1 MANSSAA
8 SACRRARTHRTSR
21 RRSPTVC
28 WKSQSPSWPKC
39 SRSRSRWKPPKGSF
53 ARVLPCNIA
62 SMLASRPDKK
72 SGLALPAGPKRPEGQ
87 RMNLRLKFAAAA
99 LAAAAISGP
108 AYAAV
113 PAADAAPMP
122 SLAPMVKRVS
132 PAVVN
137 IATRGTIKEQQGHN
151 PLLDDPFFRRFFD
164 TPPDSA
170 PRERQFQSAGSGVI
184 VDAKNGYIITNH
196 HVVENAS
203 EITIT
208 LLDNRTF
215 NAKVIGSDEGAD
227 VADLQAKQPNLVA
240 MPFGDSGKLEVGD
253 YVVAIGNPFG
263 LQHTV
268 TAGIVSALGRSG
280 INPEA
285 GGYEDFIQTDAS
297 INPGNSGGALVN
309 LRGELVGVTSA
320 ILSRSGGNIGI
331 GFAIPVNMVRSVMD
345 QLIKYGQVKRGVL
358 GVQLYSVNADIAK
371 EFGLT
376 ETTGALVAGVAQGSA
391 AERAGIKTGDIITTL
406 NGLTMKSSGE
416 LRNAIGMLH
425 VGDKVE
431 LGLMRDGKPRKVTA
445 LIADRGEIE
454 SASAADIN
462 RGLDGADLADAPDG
476 GGVLVNKVQE
486 ASAAAQAG
494 IRANDVI
501 IGVGRTPVA
510 NMRSFR
516 EAVKGASVLVLKV
529 RRGGDTLLLP
539 V

>member
-1 MANSSAA
+1 
-8 SACRRARTHRTSR
+8 
-21 RRSPTVC
+21 
-28 WKSQSPSWPKC
+28 
-39 SRSRSRWKPPKGSF
+39 
-53 ARVLPCNIA
+53 
-62 SMLASRPDKK
+62 
-72 SGLALPAGPKRPEGQ
+72 
-87 RMNLRLKFAAAA
+87 MNLRLKFAAAP
-99 LAAAAISGP
+99 LAATATRATASSGRGF
-108 AYAAV
+108 AAV
-113 PAADAAPMP
+113 PAADATPMP
-122 SLAPMVKRVS
+122 TLAPMVKRVS

-137 IATRGTIKEQQGHN
+137 ISTRGTIKEQPGRN

-164 TPPDSA
+164 APQDSK

-184 VDAKNGYIITNH
+184 VDAKNGYIVTNH

-215 NAKVIGSDEGAD
+215 SAKVIGSDEGAD
-227 VADLQAKQPNLVA
+227 VAVLQAKQPNLTA
-240 MPFGDSGKLEVGD
+240 MPLGDSAKLEVGD

-280 INPEA
+280 INPESN
-285 GGYEDFIQTDAS
+285 GYEDFIQTDAS

-309 LRGELVGVTSA
+309 LRGELVGVNSA
-320 ILSRSGGNIGI
+320 ILSRTGGNIGI

-391 AERAGIKTGDIITTL
+391 AERAGIKTGDIITSL
-406 NGLTMKSSGE
+406 NGITMKSSGE

-425 VGDKVE
+425 VGDKVD
-431 LGLMRDGKPRKVTA
+431 LGLLRDGKPRKVTA
-445 LIADRGEIE
+445 LIAERSEEHSEVE
-454 SASAADIN
+454 SPSAADIH

-476 GGVLVNKVQE
+476 NGVVVNKVQE
-486 ASAAAQAG
+486 ASAAAQSG

-501 IGVGRTPVA
+501 VGVGRKPVTD
-510 NMRSFR
+510 MKSFR
-516 EAVKGASVLVLKV
+516 DDVKGASVLVLKI
-529 RRGGDTLLLP
+529 RRGRDTFLLP
-539 V
+539 VR

>member
-1 MANSSAA
+1 
-8 SACRRARTHRTSR
+8 
-21 RRSPTVC
+21 
-28 WKSQSPSWPKC
+28 
-39 SRSRSRWKPPKGSF
+39 
-53 ARVLPCNIA
+53 
-62 SMLASRPDKK
+62 
-72 SGLALPAGPKRPEGQ
+72 
-87 RMNLRLKFAAAA
+87 MNLRLKFAAA
-99 LAAAAISGP
+99 LAAAAISGQALAASP
-108 AYAAV
+108 ASDA
-113 PAADAAPMP
+113 AAPMP
-122 SLAPMVKRVS
+122 TLAPMVKRVS
-132 PAVVN
+132 PSVVN
-137 IATRGTIKEQQGHN
+137 IATRGTIKEQSGHN
-151 PLLDDPFFRRFFD
+151 PLLDDPFFRRFFE
-164 TPPDSA
+164 TPPDSK

-215 NAKVIGSDEGAD
+215 SAKVIGSDEGAD
-227 VADLQAKQPNLVA
+227 VAVLQAKQPNLVA
-240 MPFGDSGKLEVGD
+240 MPLGDSAKLEVGD

-280 INPEA
+280 INPDA

-309 LRGELVGVTSA
+309 LRGELVGVNSA
-320 ILSRSGGNIGI
+320 ILSRTGGNIGI

-358 GVQLYSVNADIAK
+358 GVQLYSVTPDIAK

-376 ETTGALVAGVAQGSA
+376 ETTGALVAGVVQGSA
-391 AERAGIKTGDIITTL
+391 AERAGIKTGDIITSL
-406 NGLTMKSSGE
+406 NGAAMKSSGE

-431 LGLMRDGKPRKVTA
+431 LGLLRDGKPRKVTA
-445 LIADRGEIE
+445 LIADRGEVE

-462 RGLDGADLADAPDG
+462 RGLDGAELADAPDG
-476 GGVLVNKVQE
+476 GGVMVNRVQE

-494 IRANDVI
+494 IRPNDVI
-501 IGVGRTPVA
+501 VGVGRTPVT
-510 NMRSFR
+510 NMKSFR
-516 EAVKGASVLVLKV
+516 EAVKGATVLVLKV
-529 RRGGDTLLLP
+529 RRGSDTLLLP
-539 V
+539 VR

>member
-1 MANSSAA
+1 
-8 SACRRARTHRTSR
+8 
-21 RRSPTVC
+21 
-28 WKSQSPSWPKC
+28 
-39 SRSRSRWKPPKGSF
+39 
-53 ARVLPCNIA
+53 
-62 SMLASRPDKK
+62 
-72 SGLALPAGPKRPEGQ
+72 
-87 RMNLRLKFAAAA
+87 MNLRLKLATAALLAAAMGAPA
-99 LAAAAISGP
+99 LAAPP
-108 AYAAV
+108 AL
-113 PAADAAPMP
+113 DASPMP

-164 TPPDSA
+164 APPDSK

-215 NAKVIGSDEGAD
+215 TAKVIGSDEGAD
-227 VADLQAKQPNLVA
+227 VAVLQAKQPNLIP
-240 MPFGDSGKLEVGD
+240 MPLGDSTKLEVGD

-280 INPEA
+280 ISPES

-309 LRGELVGVTSA
+309 LRGELVGINSA

-331 GFAIPVNMVRSVMD
+331 GFAIPVNMVKGVMD

-358 GVQLYSVNADIAK
+358 GVQLYSVTPDIAK

-391 AERAGIKTGDIITTL
+391 AEHAGIKTGDIITSL
-406 NGLTMKSSGE
+406 NGVTMKSSGE

-431 LGLMRDGKPRKVTA
+431 LGLLRDGKPRKVTA
-445 LIADRGEIE
+445 SIAERSDLETAG
-454 SASAADIN
+454 AADIN
-462 RGLDGADLADAPDG
+462 KGLEGAEFVDAADA
-476 GGVLVNKVQE
+476 GGVLIRTVQE
-486 ASAAAQAG
+486 GSPAAQAG
-494 IRANDVI
+494 LRANDVI
-501 IGVGRTPVA
+501 VGVGRTPVTG
-510 NMRSFR
+510 MKSFR
-516 EAVKGASVLVLKV
+516 EAAKGASVLLLRV
-529 RRGGDTLLLP
+529 RRGSDTLLLP
-539 V
+539 IR

>member
-1 MANSSAA
+1 
-8 SACRRARTHRTSR
+8 
-21 RRSPTVC
+21 
-28 WKSQSPSWPKC
+28 
-39 SRSRSRWKPPKGSF
+39 
-53 ARVLPCNIA
+53 
-62 SMLASRPDKK
+62 
-72 SGLALPAGPKRPEGQ
+72 
-87 RMNLRLKFAAAA
+87 MNLRLNFAAA
-99 LAAAAISGP
+99 LAVAAVSAP
-108 AYAAV
+108 AYAAA

-122 SLAPMVKRVS
+122 TLAPMVKRVS
-132 PAVVN
+132 PSVVN
-137 IATRGTIKEQQGHN
+137 IATRGTIKEQPGRN

-164 TPPDSA
+164 APPDSK

-215 NAKVIGSDEGAD
+215 SAKVIGTDEGAD
-227 VADLQAKQPNLVA
+227 VAVLQAKQPNLTA
-240 MPFGDSGKLEVGD
+240 MPLGDSAKLEVGD

-280 INPEA
+280 INPESN
-285 GGYEDFIQTDAS
+285 GYEDFIQTDAS

-309 LRGELVGVTSA
+309 LRGELVGVNSA
-320 ILSRSGGNIGI
+320 ILSRTGGNIGI

-391 AERAGIKTGDIITTL
+391 AERAGIKTGDIITSL
-406 NGLTMKSSGE
+406 NGVTMKSSGE

-425 VGDKVE
+425 VGDKVD
-431 LGLMRDGKPRKVTA
+431 LGLLRDGKPRKVTA
-445 LIADRGEIE
+445 LIAERSEEHPEVE
-454 SASAADIN
+454 SPSPADIH

-476 GGVLVNKVQE
+476 SGVVGNKVQE

-501 IGVGRTPVA
+501 VGVGRTPVS
-510 NMRSFR
+510 NMKSFS
-516 EAVKGASVLVLKV
+516 EAVKGASVLVLKIH
-529 RRGGDTLLLP
+529 RGSDTFLLP
-539 V
+539 VR